1 MLHKIHIQNYAIIDE
16 LEIAFSQKLNAI
28 TGETGAGKSIIVGA
42 LGLILGQRADTSVLV
57 DKEKKCIVE
66 GFFTA
71 KTKTAVT
78 AWLQQNDLD
87 IEEEL
92 VIRREISAAGKSRAF
107 INDTPVTLQQ
117 LNTLSSLLVDMHQQF
132 DTLEIGESDF
142 QQQVIDALADNAAVL
157 KEYNNYY
164 RQWGQAKKELEEL
177 LEQKTQFEKEAD
189 YNRFQYQEL
198 EDAGLKEN
206 ELESI
211 DEELQLL
218 NNAGDIKA
226 AVEKVYYAL
235 EEGEEPIV
243 QQLKSLQALVG
254 NYAALHPDLAGL
266 QKRLLEAQIE
276 LKDIAGE
283 INTISNHFLFDP
295 AKADELNNRLSMGY
309 KLQKKHGVSSTN
321 ELLQI
326 QQQLE
331 QKLQAVLN
339 IDAAIGEK
347 QKAVNDNVQHA
358 TALAGEISA
367 SRQAQ
372 VKPLQDNI
380 NKLLKQ
386 VGMPNAR
393 MQVTV
398 NPSGQ
403 LTANGSDTIEFL
415 FDANKSDRFLPLRK
429 VASGGEL
436 SRIMLSVKSLV
447 AQHMDLP
454 TLIFDEIDTGISG
467 EAALQVGLIMKKLAR
482 DMQVICIT
490 HQPQIAGKADAHY
503 FVYKQPVG
511 NKVNTSI
518 KQLQTSERVTAIAQ
532 MIGGEKPSAAALEN
546 AREMVEGD

>member
-16 LEIAFSQKLNAI
+16 LEISFSQKLNAI

-71 KTKTAVT
+71 KTKMAVT
-78 AWLQQNDLD
+78 NWLQQNDLD

-117 LNTLSSLLVDMHQQF
+117 LNSLSALLVDMHQQF

-142 QQQVIDALADNAAVL
+142 QQQVIDALANNAAVL

-164 RQWGQAKKELEEL
+164 RQWVQAKKELEEL

-254 NYAALHPDLAGL
+254 NYAGLHPDLAGL

-283 INTISNHFLFDP
+283 INSISNHFQFDP

-339 IDAAIGEK
+339 IDTAIGEK

-358 TALAGEISA
+358 TALAAEISA

-372 VKPLQDNI
+372 VPPLQDNI

-398 NPSGQ
+398 SPSGQ

-447 AQHMDLP
+447 AQHIDLP

-511 NKVNTSI
+511 NKVNTGI
-518 KQLQTSERVTAIAQ
+518 KQLQNSERVTAIAQ

>member
-78 AWLQQNDLD
+78 TWLQQNDLD

-157 KEYNNYY
+157 KEYNNFY

-206 ELESI
+206 ELENI

-283 INTISNHFLFDP
+283 INSISNHFQFDP

-309 KLQKKHGVSSTN
+309 KLQKKHGVSSTS

-339 IDAAIGEK
+339 IDTAIGEK

-367 SRQAQ
+367 SRRAQ

-403 LTANGSDTIEFL
+403 LTANGSDIIEFL

-511 NKVNTSI
+511 NKVNTGI